1 MCLSALLPPVVSAN
15 APLPDFGSLSAAA
28 MPPATWCT
36 VGSSETFRYSVAGKV
51 LSASNA
57 VAQERFAY
65 DSMDRLTAATT
76 TVGSVVFVN
85 QWRRDLG
92 GLVTNVVYAPGK
104 SVSRIYDTDGRLVG
118 VSDWLGHAWTF
129 SWDAAGKPTGGS
141 APGGIV
147 NTNTFDS
154 AGQLSGWRVGTL
166 GGRSIERDAAGKRV
180 RDTITAGSMPAPSFV
195 RYADNTFDAADRL
208 TAAQVRYGSH
218 TNEAVSETYTYNG
231 NGALTNVASGA
242 TNIFSS
248 EYNTLGQFSSLR
260 LSASAR
266 EFSYDALGN
275 RVGAGDRLWIPDH
288 ADPLKRPL
296 FEADTNGVPVR
307 YYIWGP
313 GRLLGF
319 VDASNDVLTVVHSDE
334 QGSVIALTD
343 ETGSTLHTAHYG
355 PNGQDWGR
363 SGTNATPFAWLGGHG
378 VQRVAVSDRLGP
390 LYLTRHRLY
399 AASMNRF
406 LSADPLG
413 IAGGLNLYAYGEG
426 NPLAYID
433 PLGLCADGNFVSSS
447 GKFEAD
453 TFLNAGDIQ
462 DAWALVSDADYGTG
476 WGWAEGAVG
485 AVGVVSLTADA
496 AFNFI
501 PGKAVASTAIKTG
514 AKEVAE
520 AVGKA
525 LARNADEIVEAAA
538 KSPAKLYHYT
548 QPENVAGIL
557 ENGLQPGRI
566 SGQVFTTP
574 VGAYSPIEAQMY
586 LGLPPN
592 HGLSSAVLEI
602 DAGALRSMGVTPSAG
617 PMRVLPTPNA
627 MGYGTEIIFDKQIPS
642 SVIHQ
647 VR

>member
-1 MCLSALLPPVVSAN
+1 
-15 APLPDFGSLSAAA
+15 
-28 MPPATWCT
+28 
-36 VGSSETFRYSVAGKV
+36 VAGKV

-76 TVGSVVFVN
+76 TVGGVSFAN

-104 SVSRIYDTDGRLVG
+104 SLTRTYDTDGRLVE
-118 VSDWLGHAWTF
+118 VKDWLGHTWAFAW
-129 SWDAAGKPTGGS
+129 DGAGKPTGAT

-166 GGRSIERDAAGKRV
+166 VGRSIERDEAGKRV

-231 NGALTNVASGA
+231 NGALTNVTSGA
-242 TNIFSS
+242 TNIFST
-248 EYNTLGQFSSLR
+248 EYNALGQFSSLR
-260 LSASAR
+260 LSASER
-266 EFSYDALGN
+266 KFSYDALAN
-275 RVGAGDRLWIPDH
+275 RVGEGERLWIPDH

-296 FEADTNGVPVR
+296 FEADTNGAPVR

-343 ETGSTLHTAHYG
+343 GNGNVLHTAHYG

-363 SGTNATPFAWLGGHG
+363 SGTNETPFAWLGGHG
-378 VQRVAVSDRLGP
+378 VQRVALSSPLGP

-399 AASMNRF
+399 AASLNRF

-413 IAGGLNLYAYGEG
+413 ISGGLNLYAYAEG

-447 GKFEAD
+447 GKFVAD

-501 PGKAVASTAIKTG
+501 PGKVAASTAIKTG

-525 LARNADEIVEAAA
+525 LARNADEVAQAVA
-538 KSPAKLYHYT
+538 K
-548 QPENVAGIL
+548 
-557 ENGLQPGRI
+557 
-566 SGQVFTTP
+566 
-574 VGAYSPIEAQMY
+574 
-586 LGLPPN
+586 GLPPLRQQYVDEVMQLEEVALASRGAGASTEATARLLYAERN
-592 HGLSSAVLEI
+592 ALKLKYRGLSPADAVKQFEQRNIEKYGNSLGPTI
-602 DAGALRSMGVTPSAG
+602 DQLQASGKSWD
-617 PMRVLPTPNA
+617 
-627 MGYGTEIIFDKQIPS
+627 EIIESATRPGGSDLGF
-642 SVIHQ
+642 
-647 VR
+647 